1 MTDFEQYKEHIEYTF
16 NAFCKI
22 VIRHA
27 AIDESRRL
35 KSTWEHEISF
45 EYLTEEKFYPF
56 STEDVYFAE
65 PEERPEYPVFICAF
79 MNTTP
84 TKKSARYTEKTALQ
98 SAAISR
104 NPCGCCMRKWRW
116 CPVSRKLLPYETIVK
131 AHEGNP
137 EAVEAVLSHYAG
149 YIKYVSMMNG
159 RVNSDVEEHVKLK
172 LIESLMK
179 FRFDR

>member
-1 MTDFEQYKEHIEYTF
+1 
-16 NAFCKI
+16 
-22 VIRHA
+22 
-27 AIDESRRL
+27 
-35 KSTWEHEISF
+35 
-45 EYLTEEKFYPF
+45 
-56 STEDVYFAE
+56 
-65 PEERPEYPVFICAF
+65 
-79 MNTTP
+79 
-84 TKKSARYTEKTALQ
+84 
-98 SAAISR
+98 
-104 NPCGCCMRKWRW
+104 MRKWRW

-159 RVNSDVEEHVKLK
+159 RVNADVEEHVKLK